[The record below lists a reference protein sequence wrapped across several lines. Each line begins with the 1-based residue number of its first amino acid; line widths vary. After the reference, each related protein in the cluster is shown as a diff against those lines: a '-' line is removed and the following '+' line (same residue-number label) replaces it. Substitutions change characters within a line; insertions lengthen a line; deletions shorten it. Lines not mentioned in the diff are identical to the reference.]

1 MKLILTYI
9 LMMTLSSVFAQYSK
23 EDSIRMEDL
32 ETQIEN
38 ASQQQD
44 NVLKARL
51 YEELLQIA
59 PKNGRYLNNAGAT
72 YFYLKDYQK
81 AKEKFRMAVLYAP
94 EKQALYFTNLSAAF
108 AKIEDWERA
117 YDYARRALETE
128 ETDLTLFNAAS
139 HANNAGKAN
148 ACIQILDNAR
158 IPLPA
163 DVQSL
168 YARSYMTLGDPTKAI
183 EHYELFFRS
192 YDITTAVA
200 KDINMD
206 DERSNLY
213 QSYLYEI
220 SLKAYKNIPLDPD
233 WKRMTD
239 LYITL
244 MNTAQKRE
252 ITWTG
257 TLNRMNEILPLRP
270 AYKKNFES
278 LIYAYPG
285 LSEEEKICGKYM
297 LKDKVQAES
306 MAQNWVRN
314 NPDTQD
320 YAQNQRI
327 RRIIFYLAL
336 DEYLSQWNKSKQHN
350 RSLLSELTA
359 LFSTIFDAEKLHT
372 DTAHLLQEDFL
383 TLTFQEI
390 AKKLKQ
396 TFANRKDALPLIKG
410 FINALPDSQAKTEM
424 IREIPK

>member
-23 EDSIRMEDL
+23 EDSVRMEAL
-32 ETQIEN
+32 EAEIEN

-44 NVLKARL
+44 NILKASL

-59 PKNGRYLNNAGAT
+59 PKNGRYLNNAGTT
-72 YFYLKDYQK
+72 YYHLKDYHK
-81 AKEKFRMAVLYAP
+81 AKEKFRLAILYAP
-94 EKQALYFTNLSAAF
+94 QKQALYFTNLSAAY
-108 AKIEDWERA
+108 ANLEDWERA

-139 HANNAGKAN
+139 HANNAGKTN

-183 EHYELFFRS
+183 EHYEIFFRS

-200 KDINMD
+200 KNINMD

-220 SLKAYKNIPLDPD
+220 SLKVFKNIPIQPD
-233 WKRMTD
+233 WQRMTS
-239 LYITL
+239 LYMTL
-244 MNTAQKRE
+244 MNTAHKRE
-252 ITWTG
+252 GTWTS
-257 TLNRMNEILPLRP
+257 TLNRMNEILSLQP
-270 AYKKNFES
+270 AYKKNFDS
-278 LIYAYPG
+278 LLYAYPG
-285 LSEEEKICGKYM
+285 LSEEERIWGKYM
-297 LKDKVQAES
+297 LKDTVQAEA
-306 MAQNWVRN
+306 MAQNWVRD
-314 NPDTQD
+314 NPNTKD
-320 YAQNQRI
+320 YRQNQGI
-327 RRIIFYLAL
+327 RRILFYLAL
-336 DEYLSQWNKSKQHN
+336 DEYLGEWSKSKQHN
-350 RSLLSELTA
+350 RSLLSKLTA
-359 LFSTIFDAEKLHT
+359 LFSTVFDAEKLHT
-372 DTAHLLQEDFL
+372 DTANLLQDDFL
-383 TLTFQEI
+383 KLTFQEI